1 MIKKTYHT
9 KEKKSLKK
17 PKAEDPVQ
25 PVDPNC
31 VELPVEKIIA
41 PVIAAVIAE
50 ITDVKSKKKRK
61 LKPSEK
67 PHYVNSKQ
75 FEEEIRQYYNTD
87 NMTEYLADAIRRIS
101 HGLSF
106 APNFINYSYR
116 DEMIGDAVVKM
127 YQALKYKKFKLD
139 HGFSPFSYFTT
150 IAFHAFISRIKK
162 EKKHHQLIV
171 DYRERNY
178 DSLINQ
184 NEDETGIRICTPGLD
199 SGVLDNSMYNE
210 GNA

>member
-1 MIKKTYHT
+1 MIKKTSHT
-9 KEKKSLKK
+9 KQKNSLKK
-17 PKAEDPVQ
+17 SKQIPSPDAVAEEAIVAS
-25 PVDPNC
+25 VVAN
-31 VELPVEKIIA
+31 
-41 PVIAAVIAE
+41 
-50 ITDVKSKKKRK
+50 ITGESPAKK

-75 FEEEIRQYYNTD
+75 FEEEIRQYYKTD
-87 NMTEYLADAIRRIS
+87 KMTEYLADSIRRIAY
-101 HGLSF
+101 GLSF

-162 EKKHHQLIV
+162 EKKHHQLIA

-178 DSLINQ
+178 DNLINT
-184 NEDETGIRICTPGLD
+184 NEDETGVRVCTPGSD
-199 SGVLDNSMYNE
+199 PGILDNSLYNE

>member
-1 MIKKTYHT
+1 MAKKSNVTKKIKKPT
-9 KEKKSLKK
+9 KQKLSEKEISPDDSLIKTVV
-17 PKAEDPVQ
+17 ASITGEI
-25 PVDPNC
+25 
-31 VELPVEKIIA
+31 EKDG
-41 PVIAAVIAE
+41 P
-50 ITDVKSKKKRK
+50 TKK

-75 FEEEIRQYYNTD
+75 FEDEIRKYYKTNNLTD
-87 NMTEYLADAIRRIS
+87 YLADAIKRIAY
-101 HGLSF
+101 GLSF

-116 DEMIGDAVVKM
+116 DEMMGDAIVKM

-162 EKKHHQLIV
+162 EKKHHQIIA

-178 DSLINQ
+178 DSLINKD
-184 NEDETGIRICTPGLD
+184 EEETGVRVCTKEH
-199 SGVLDNSMYNE
+199 GVLDNSIYNQS
-210 GNA
+210 NA

>member
-1 MIKKTYHT
+1 MTKKIKKT
-9 KEKKSLKK
+9 KKTSKK
-17 PKAEDPVQ
+17 QLTMVGDEV
-25 PVDPNC
+25 
-31 VELPVEKIIA
+31 IA
-41 PVIAAVIAE
+41 PDEKLIKSVVASITGEHPKIAP
-50 ITDVKSKKKRK
+50 SKK

-75 FEEEIRQYYNTD
+75 FEDEIRKYYKSNVLTD
-87 NMTEYLADAIRRIS
+87 YLADAIKRIAY
-101 HGLSF
+101 GLSF

-116 DEMIGDAVVKM
+116 DEMMGDAIVKM

-162 EKKHHQLIV
+162 EKKHHQIIA

-178 DSLINQ
+178 DSLINRD
-184 NEDETGIRICTPGLD
+184 EEETGIRVC
-199 SGVLDNSMYNE
+199 SKEHGVLDNSVYNQS
-210 GNA
+210 NA

>member
-1 MIKKTYHT
+1 MKKTKVKKKNENKPT
-9 KEKKSLKK
+9 KDQLPELDLELPPDLKK
-17 PKAEDPVQ
+17 LESVITNAVPV
-25 PVDPNC
+25 PVAG
-31 VELPVEKIIA
+31 KG
-41 PVIAAVIAE
+41 
-50 ITDVKSKKKRK
+50 KK

-75 FEEEIRQYYNTD
+75 FEEEIRQYYKTD
-87 NMTEYLADAIRRIS
+87 NMTEYLADAIRRIAY
-101 HGLSF
+101 GLSF

-127 YQALKYKKFKLD
+127 YQALKYKKFKLN

-178 DSLINQ
+178 DSLINKD
-184 NEDETGIRICTPGLD
+184 EDGTGIRVYTPDG
-199 SGVLDNSMYNE
+199 GGGLDNSLYNE
-210 GNA
+210 SNA

>member
-1 MIKKTYHT
+1 MTKKIKKT
-9 KEKKSLKK
+9 KKTLKK
-17 PKAEDPVQ
+17 QPTAVGNDVTDP
-25 PVDPNC
+25 D
-31 VELPVEKIIA
+31 EKLIKSVVASITGEQSKEA
-41 PVIAAVIAE
+41 P
-50 ITDVKSKKKRK
+50 SKK

-75 FEEEIRQYYNTD
+75 FEDEIRKYYKSSVLTD
-87 NMTEYLADAIRRIS
+87 YLADAIKRIAY
-101 HGLSF
+101 GLSF

-116 DEMIGDAVVKM
+116 DEMMGDAIVKM

-162 EKKHHQLIV
+162 EKKHHQIIA

-178 DSLINQ
+178 DSLINRD
-184 NEDETGIRICTPGLD
+184 EEETGIRVC
-199 SGVLDNSMYNE
+199 SKEHGVLDNSIYNQS
-210 GNA
+210 NA

>member
-1 MIKKTYHT
+1 MKNAKN
-9 KEKKSLKK
+9 KK
-17 PKAEDPVQ
+17 PKITSKQKDVKG
-25 PVDPNC
+25 D
-31 VELPVEKIIA
+31 ELPPELTDLKSVTGTIPKEGK
-41 PVIAAVIAE
+41 PVPG
-50 ITDVKSKKKRK
+50 KK

-75 FEEEIRQYYNTD
+75 FEEEIKIYYQTD
-87 NMTEYLADAIRRIS
+87 NMTEYLADAIRRIAY
-101 HGLSF
+101 GLSF

-139 HGFSPFSYFTT
+139 QGFSPFSYFTT

-178 DSLINQ
+178 DSLINK
-184 NEDETGIRICTPGLD
+184 DEGDTGIRVCTSEG
-199 SGVLDNSMYNE
+199 GGGMDNSFYNE
-210 GNA
+210 SNA

>member
-1 MIKKTYHT
+1 MSKKTSRT
-9 KEKKSLKK
+9 KTKKS
-17 PKAEDPVQ
+17 PKSEQEPLEDISDVLTFVASITAGGEVDPVQ
-25 PVDPNC
+25 PV
-31 VELPVEKIIA
+31 
-41 PVIAAVIAE
+41 AE
-50 ITDVKSKKKRK
+50 KRK

-75 FEEEIRQYYNTD
+75 FEEEIRKYYKSEK
-87 NMTEYLADAIRRIS
+87 MTNYLADSIRRIA

-116 DEMIGDAVVKM
+116 DEMIGDACVKM

-139 HGFSPFSYFTT
+139 KGFSPFSYFTT

-162 EKKHHQLIV
+162 EKKHHQLIA

-178 DSLINQ
+178 DSLLNK
-184 NEDETGIRICTPGLD
+184 DEGDTGIRVYSDPGNM
-199 SGVLDNSMYNE
+199 DNSYYNE
-210 GNA
+210 SNS

>member
-1 MIKKTYHT
+1 MSKKTSRT
-9 KEKKSLKK
+9 KTKKLQK
-17 PKAEDPVQ
+17 PEIEPDISDVLTFVASITAGE
-25 PVDPNC
+25 
-31 VELPVEKIIA
+31 VEPPA
-41 PVIAAVIAE
+41 PVTE
-50 ITDVKSKKKRK
+50 KRK

-75 FEEEIRQYYNTD
+75 FEEEIRKYYKTE
-87 NMTEYLADAIRRIS
+87 NMTNYLADSIRRIA

-116 DEMIGDAVVKM
+116 DEMIGDACVKM

-139 HGFSPFSYFTT
+139 KGFSPFSYFTT

-162 EKKHHQLIV
+162 EKKHHQLIA

-178 DSLINQ
+178 DRLLNK
-184 NEDETGIRICTPGLD
+184 DEGDTGVRVYSDPGNM
-199 SGVLDNSMYNE
+199 DNSFYNE
-210 GNA
+210 SNS

>member
-1 MIKKTYHT
+1 MKKTKT
-9 KEKKSLKK
+9 KKKQDNLTKDKQKSDTPDIEL
-17 PKAEDPVQ
+17 
-25 PVDPNC
+25 
-31 VELPVEKIIA
+31 ELPPDLKNLESVITAAAEK
-41 PVIAAVIAE
+41 PV
-50 ITDVKSKKKRK
+50 KGKK

-75 FEEEIRQYYNTD
+75 FEEEIRQYYKTD
-87 NMTEYLADAIRRIS
+87 NMTEYLADAIRRIAY
-101 HGLSF
+101 GLSF

-116 DEMIGDAVVKM
+116 DEMIGDAAVKM

-139 HGFSPFSYFTT
+139 QGFSPFSYFTT

-178 DSLINQ
+178 DSLINKD
-184 NEDETGIRICTPGLD
+184 EDGTGIRVCTSDGA
-199 SGVLDNSMYNE
+199 GGLDNSFYNE
-210 GNA
+210 SNA

>member
-1 MIKKTYHT
+1 MKKKT
-9 KEKKSLKK
+9 KQQAKQKLPADS
-17 PKAEDPVQ
+17 ADPVEQ
-25 PVDPNC
+25 KILKQAMEQIATPPPNTTG
-31 VELPVEKIIA
+31 K
-41 PVIAAVIAE
+41 
-50 ITDVKSKKKRK
+50 K

-75 FEEEIRQYYNTD
+75 FEDEIRTFYKTD
-87 NMTEYLADAIRRIS
+87 KITDYLADSIRRIAY
-101 HGLSF
+101 GLSF

-162 EKKHHQLIV
+162 EKKHHQLIN

-178 DSLINQ
+178 DSLINS
-184 NEDETGIRICTPGLD
+184 NEDESGIRVYIDPGNP
-199 SGVLDNSMYNE
+199 GNLDNSGYNQS
-210 GNA
+210 NA